1 MTRFSS
7 TFTRLASIGLAAFAL
22 AMGAMVAWRDS
33 TVALIAKA
41 ASHVIGWAMRTVQ
54 AIPAPMAPP
63 GIVHEPQCTAH
74 QRMRMTVAN
83 ACKRRMDKRPP
94 AIEPGWRMCAST

>member
-1 MTRFSS
+1 MTRFRS
-7 TFTRLASIGLAAFAL
+7 TFTRLAAIGLAAFAL
-22 AMGAMVAWRDS
+22 AIEAMESWRDS
-33 TVALIAKA
+33 TAALIAKA
-41 ASHVIGWAMRTVQ
+41 TSHIAGWAMRAVQ

-83 ACKRRMDKRPP
+83 AYKRRMDKRPP